1 MKTAFE
7 NWVWTDPDLADRLAR
22 IYNDLFNNLV
32 ARHFD
37 GSHLTIPGASGIISF
52 YAHQKRVI
60 SGESSPRAQPMSRMQ
75 ETPADRR
82 PRSLRAWLVLL
93 ASRGGITS
101 GTARPN
107 LALVLEAGLDDK
119 SDAAVSSACLAS
131 FWPITARLSSA
142 ATMPSPTLRSRRLGD
157 GKGRANL
164 PDAVVTPDWQ
174 AIRASVEQDRCG
186 SWRRSC
192 RRC

>member
-75 ETPADRR
+75 GTPADRR

-142 ATMPSPTLRSRRLGD
+142 ATRPSPTLRSRRLGD

-174 AIRASVEQDRCG
+174 AIRASVEQGRCG
-186 SWRRSC
+186 SWRRFC